1 MSGPHLALIIFKVPK
16 MTLIHS
22 QSWKAL
28 FNFTETRTEK
38 LVLDWLYWKQL
49 TKPDKI
55 HGATAS
61 SPEEHPLYTQKWE
74 NVPYNQAIQAVCWN
88 RLHNN
93 PGARNSKQELKK
105 KKKLKLKFFFK
116 SSFREKLIRNY
127 RKFQLYTK
135 PPGFS
140 YYLRFVFVI
149 IWCCWSVAKLCPT
162 LLRLHGL

>member
-61 SPEEHPLYTQKWE
+61 SPEEHPLDTQRSGKMYLTIKRYKQFVE
-74 NVPYNQAIQAVCWN
+74 IDSTITQVLEIV
-88 RLHNN
+88 
-93 PGARNSKQELKK
+93 SKNLKK
-105 KKKLKLKFFFK
+105 KIKTKVFFFL
-116 SSFREKLIRNY
+116 RAVLEKNWSESIENSNY
-127 RKFQLYTK
+127 TPSTHIFPITCVLY
-135 PPGFS
+135 
-140 YYLRFVFVI
+140 
-149 IWCCWSVAKLCPT
+149 
-162 LLRLHGL
+162 LL